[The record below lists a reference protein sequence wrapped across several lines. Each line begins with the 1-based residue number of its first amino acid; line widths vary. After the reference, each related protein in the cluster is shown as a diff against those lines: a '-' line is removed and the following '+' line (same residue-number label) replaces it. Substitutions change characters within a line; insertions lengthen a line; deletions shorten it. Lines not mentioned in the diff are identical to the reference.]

1 MRNRKQF
8 KIIVL
13 ILTALTGSV
22 SIWAA
27 AGNYKRD
34 ISEVS
39 EQILETAADLK
50 QETDKPVLDSDEI
63 KYILDDMKEMLWNY
77 ENMLVFA
84 ESPYPGEILLGKT
97 PPGNDGWVETQCT
110 SRYEGLVKEIRIRQT
125 GSRARFLRIYE
136 IEVTC
141 MTPNGP
147 EKQVLNKNSD
157 PKLYTGDVFNL
168 TLPKPMRITNIRIH
182 IEHETNG
189 LIISGVPY
197 NMERSRQRM
206 DRSRE
211 SREPREVLIGT
222 TRRGNDT
229 WLETI
234 CDDTPRPVKEI
245 LLKGTGYRAVY
256 LRINDIEI
264 TYKTPEGLRKE
275 VFNKSGNIKL
285 YSTGVFRLVLPRPMR
300 VTHIRVLIEHESD
313 GLQVYGIY

>member
-1 MRNRKQF
+1 MSNRKQF

-13 ILTALTGSV
+13 ILTALTGSI
-22 SIWAA
+22 SIWAV
-27 AGNYKRD
+27 AGDYKRD
-34 ISEVS
+34 ISEIS

-50 QETDKPVLDSDEI
+50 QETDKPVLDSNEVE
-63 KYILDDMKEMLWNY
+63 YILDDMKEMLWDY

-84 ESPYPGEILLGKT
+84 ASPYPGEILLGKT
-97 PPGNDGWVETQCT
+97 PPGNDGWVETGCT
-110 SRYEGLVKEIRIRQT
+110 SRYEGLFKEIRIRRT
-125 GSRARFLRIYE
+125 GSRARFLRIYD

-147 EKQVLNKNSD
+147 EKQILNKGSD
-157 PKLYTGDVFNL
+157 EKLYTGDVFKL
-168 TLPKPMRITNIRIH
+168 ALPRPMRITNIRIS

-197 NMERSRQRM
+197 NLERQRPRM
-206 DRSRE
+206 DR

-245 LLKGTGYRAVY
+245 LLKRTGYQAVY

-275 VFNKSGNIKL
+275 VFNKSGNVKL
-285 YSTGVFRLVLPRPMR
+285 YATGVFRLVLPKPMR
-300 VTHIRVLIEHESD
+300 VTHIRVLIEHESN